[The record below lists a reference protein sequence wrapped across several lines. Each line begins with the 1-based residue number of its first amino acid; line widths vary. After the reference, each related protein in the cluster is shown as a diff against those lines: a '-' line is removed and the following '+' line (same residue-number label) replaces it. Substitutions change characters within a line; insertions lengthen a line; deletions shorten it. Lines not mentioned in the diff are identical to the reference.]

1 MGGVAMRNVVIVSF
15 NTRGGLH
22 HYITQ
27 LSNALAEKTEVDLVL
42 PRGAELDQISSKV
55 IVREMDLG
63 NTKHNFVA
71 STIQFWK
78 VIEVATYIRDRQPSV
93 VHFNGV
99 YPWMAFLLPMI
110 RDLPTVMTVHDI
122 TPHPGNSK
130 TDIVAVRDVLLSFAD
145 RVIVH
150 GDYARDNITG
160 VRKDIVRIVP
170 HGNYTFFDAGS
181 NGRSTDTDTFLFFG
195 RISKYKGIHHLIQ
208 AVNELN
214 AEGRDVRLIIAGE
227 GDLTPYQAEIE
238 GRPWFEVHN
247 RYVPDDE
254 VTQYFDRSFAV
265 VLPYI
270 EVTQSGVVQVALAFK
285 KPVIS
290 TRVGCLPEIIK
301 DGVNGRMVEPGDV
314 PALKRAMVQ
323 LAEDKVEAARM
334 VLRGYELAGSEYSW
348 DRIADMTIA
357 VYEESAKGNTKQD

>member
-1 MGGVAMRNVVIVSF
+1 MGGADMKDVVIVSF

-27 LSNALAEKTEVDLVL
+27 LSNALAEKTGVDLIL
-42 PRGAELDQISSKV
+42 PRGSELAHISPRVKA
-55 IVREMDLG
+55 REMDLG
-63 NTKHNFVA
+63 NTKRNFVA
-71 STIQFWK
+71 STVQFWK
-78 VIEVATYIRDRQPSV
+78 VIEVATFIRDRRPSV

-99 YPWMAFLLPMI
+99 YPWMSFLLPLI
-110 RDLPTVMTVHDI
+110 RDIPTVMTVHDI
-122 TPHPGNSK
+122 TPHPGSSK
-130 TDIVAVRDVLLSFAD
+130 TDVQAVRNMLLSYAD

-150 GDYARDNITG
+150 GDYARDNIRG
-160 VRKDIVRIVP
+160 VSKDIVRIVP
-170 HGNYTFFDAGS
+170 HGNYSFFDGGCSIDATG
-181 NGRSTDTDTFLFFG
+181 TDSFLFFG
-195 RISKYKGIHHLIQ
+195 RISKYKGIEYLVQ

-227 GDLTPYQAEIE
+227 GDLTPYRELIE

-247 RYVPDDE
+247 RYVPDEE
-254 VTQYFDRSFAV
+254 VTEFFARSFAV

-301 DGVNGRMVEPGDV
+301 DGVNGRLVEPGNV
-314 PALKRAMVQ
+314 TVLKQAMAD
-323 LAEDKVEAARM
+323 LADHQEEARRM
-334 VLRGYELAGSEYSW
+334 GVRGHELAGSEYSW
-348 DRIADMTIA
+348 DRIAELTIKI
-357 VYEESAKGNTKQD
+357 YNEML

>member
-1 MGGVAMRNVVIVSF
+1 MGGADMKNVVIVSF

-42 PRGAELDQISSKV
+42 PRGSELAHISPRVKA
-55 IVREMDLG
+55 REMDLG
-63 NTKHNFVA
+63 NSKWNFVA
-71 STIQFWK
+71 STVQFWK
-78 VIEVATYIRDRQPSV
+78 VIEVATFIRDRRPSV

-99 YPWMAFLLPMI
+99 YPWMSFLLPLI
-110 RDLPTVMTVHDI
+110 RDIPTVMTVHDI
-122 TPHPGNSK
+122 TPHPGSSK
-130 TDIVAVRDVLLSFAD
+130 TDVQAVRNMLLSYAD

-150 GDYARDNITG
+150 GDYARDNIRG
-160 VRKDIVRIVP
+160 VSKDIVRIVP
-170 HGNYTFFDAGS
+170 HGNYSFFDGGCSIDATG
-181 NGRSTDTDTFLFFG
+181 TDTFLFFG
-195 RISKYKGIHHLIQ
+195 RISKYKGVEYLVQ

-227 GDLTPYQAEIE
+227 GDLTPYRELIE

-247 RYVPDDE
+247 RYVPDEE
-254 VTQYFDRSFAV
+254 VTEFFARSFAV

-301 DGVNGRMVEPGDV
+301 DGVNGRLVNPGDV
-314 PALKRAMVQ
+314 AALKQAMAQ
-323 LAEDKVEAARM
+323 LADDKAEAACM
-334 VLRGYELAGSEYSW
+334 GLRGHQLAGTEYSW
-348 DRIADMTIA
+348 DRIADLTIQ
-357 VYEESAKGNTKQD
+357 VYEESIQRKP